1 MINKLRFKFIAIA
14 MLAVILVLGSII
26 TIINVVNFVTIS
38 NHADE
43 RLFAII
49 DSADNGRPPDFFG
62 ERLDWFAVRVAN
74 GGNVYVINNY
84 MRDVDDKDAVSYA
97 SILYEDD
104 RRNGF
109 LNNMRFASR
118 ENTSSTIYAFLDI
131 SRELDTFYSFMFA
144 CIGIASG
151 GVLLVFLI
159 LFFASGVIFKPVNE
173 SYIKQKRFITNV
185 SHDIKTPIT
194 IIGADTEVLEIE
206 QGENEWT
213 KDIKSQVTR
222 ISELTEKLVML
233 SRLEE
238 GERLVTTEF
247 SLSDAITEQS
257 KSFVG
262 LAETQ
267 GKRLTVEI
275 ESGVSY
281 VGDEKQIRS
290 LISLLLDNA
299 IKYSSH
305 GGEIRLTM
313 SSGKTKEIILTNP
326 VDQIQQGNL
335 SYLFDRFYR
344 ADSSRNSEG
353 GGHGIGLSVAKAIVT
368 AHKGKITAQSQ
379 DGKSIKF
386 TINL

>member
-1 MINKLRFKFIAIA
+1 M
-14 MLAVILVLGSII
+14 
-26 TIINVVNFVTIS
+26 
-38 NHADE
+38 
-43 RLFAII
+43 
-49 DSADNGRPPDFFG
+49 
-62 ERLDWFAVRVAN
+62 
-74 GGNVYVINNY
+74 
-84 MRDVDDKDAVSYA
+84 
-97 SILYEDD
+97 
-104 RRNGF
+104 
-109 LNNMRFASR
+109 
-118 ENTSSTIYAFLDI
+118 
-131 SRELDTFYSFMFA
+131 
-144 CIGIASG
+144 
-151 GVLLVFLI
+151 I

-344 ADSSRNSEG
+344 ADSSRNSES